1 MHSPIHLLLSFVTD
15 KSLTSSFYNM
25 DRNAFVRIFCIRN
38 VQCALC
44 IYPFAW
50 SFNLPICKWCSWFF
64 RFYTVSV
71 CVCVCVL
78 YTMNS
83 AYFYNVAFCHPLT
96 EPNESRHRTERIGL
110 ALGGIW
116 HLEAPTNNIMHWQTE
131 LKKKRNAEYS
141 CSISSTAHRY
151 MCVI

>member
-1 MHSPIHLLLSFVTD
+1 MRSLYLSICMVFQLAYMQMMLL
-15 KSLTSSFYNM
+15 
-25 DRNAFVRIFCIRN
+25 IFPLLHGIR
-38 VQCALC
+38 
-44 IYPFAW
+44 
-50 SFNLPICKWCSWFF
+50 
-64 RFYTVSV
+64 
-71 CVCVCVL
+71 VCVL

-96 EPNESRHRTERIGL
+96 EPNESRYRTERIGL

>member
-1 MHSPIHLLLSFVTD
+1 MMLL
-15 KSLTSSFYNM
+15 
-25 DRNAFVRIFCIRN
+25 IFPLLHGIR
-38 VQCALC
+38 
-44 IYPFAW
+44 
-50 SFNLPICKWCSWFF
+50 
-64 RFYTVSV
+64 
-71 CVCVCVL
+71 VCVL

-96 EPNESRHRTERIGL
+96 EPNESRYRTERIGL